1 MARRTMNLPDRV
13 EALARDAAE
22 SRESFSATVSR
33 LIELGVHAS
42 GSRKPPS
49 YVAAGDAPDDL
60 GRAAERYLRE
70 LVSAR

>member
-1 MARRTMNLPDRV
+1 MARRTVNLADGV

-22 SRESFSATVSR
+22 SGESFSATVSR
-33 LIELGVHAS
+33 PIELGVHAS